1 MHMKKLKFK
10 NINDEEF
17 DIDQIIE
24 QIKLFLKSD
33 TNSRYSLTIGTDS
46 ETRVYKGKA
55 EVLELITAIVI
66 YRKGYGG
73 RYFWTKTKMSKNK
86 SLRDKI
92 YQEVLLSLDVAR
104 EFVPKLKQ
112 QLNGQSS
119 LYDLEIHIDVGEVGK
134 TREMIKEVVGIV
146 TGMGF
151 VAKTKPYS
159 YAASNIADRY
169 N

>member
-1 MHMKKLKFK
+1 MKFT
-10 NINDEEF
+10 NIRDEHF
-17 DIDQIIE
+17 SIDQIIE
-24 QIKLFLKSD
+24 QIKIFLELD
-33 TNSRYSLTIGTDS
+33 TNARYSLTIGTDS
-46 ETRVYKGKA
+46 EVRVDHEKK

-66 YRKGYGG
+66 YKKGFGG

-92 YQEVLLSLDVAR
+92 YQEVLLSLDVAK

-119 LYDLEIHIDVGEVGK
+119 LYDLEIHVDVGEVGK